1 MAVREVLAGDRKV
14 GTVSRSARRRR
25 LELRR
30 LGRTASAVAEDDAAK
45 RVRPASD
52 SSSDS
57 SESAKVA
64 PEPTAEVARWP
75 ACVSHGAVS
84 VIGRRREMED
94 AIFVAAPFLAAS
106 KEAAVEGSGVAEEE
120 GKEEDE
126 GFFAVYD
133 GHGGSRVAEAC
144 RERMHVVLAEEVRV
158 RRLLQGGGG
167 GADVEDEDRARW
179 KEAMAALLHPRGRRG
194 RRRRGGR
201 HRASRRFYNA
211 NAMLWTLDSARR
223 GVMLVAANVNE
234 TFVDCT
240 QPDRPDEMER
250 VEAAGG
256 RVINWN
262 GYRILGVLAT
272 SRSIGD
278 YYLKPYVIAEPEVTV
293 MDRTDKDEFL
303 ILASD
308 GLWDVVSNDVACK
321 IARNCLSGRA
331 ASKYP
336 ESVSGSTAADAA
348 ALLVELAISRGSK
361 DNISVVV
368 VELRRLRSRTTAS
381 KENGLHS
388 RAIESTYRVHRAIV
402 PGGWISR
409 PAGRQA
415 WEKRDTGAG
424 RILRDA
430 WPQGRLIECES
441 FGLVACR
448 DSERGV
454 RTPKRS

>member
-1 MAVREVLAGDRKV
+1 MSSDTSRRDHAAMAVREVLAGDRKV

-94 AIFVAAPFLAAS
+94 AIFVAAPFLAAA

-179 KEAMAALLHPRGRRG
+179 KEAMAACFARVDGEVGGAEEADTGEQTVGSTAVVAVVGPRRIVVANCGDSRAVLS
-194 RRRRGGR
+194 RGG
-201 HRASRRFYNA
+201 
-211 NAMLWTLDSARR
+211 
-223 GVMLVAANVNE
+223 VAVPLSS
-234 TFVDCT
+234 DHK
-240 QPDRPDEMER
+240 PDRPDEMER

-381 KENGLHS
+381 KENG
-388 RAIESTYRVHRAIV
+388 R
-402 PGGWISR
+402 
-409 PAGRQA
+409 
-415 WEKRDTGAG
+415 
-424 RILRDA
+424 
-430 WPQGRLIECES
+430 
-441 FGLVACR
+441 
-448 DSERGV
+448 
-454 RTPKRS
+454 

>member
-1 MAVREVLAGDRKV
+1 MSSETASHAREQLLAGERRLV
-14 GTVSRSARRRR
+14 TVARSARRRR

-30 LGRTASAVAEDDAAK
+30 LGRTASSVAEDEGAK
-45 RVRPASD
+45 RVRAAPDGEEEEESLD
-52 SSSDS
+52 S
-57 SESAKVA
+57 ARVA
-64 PEPTAEVARWP
+64 PEDGMGV

-94 AIFVAAPFLAAS
+94 AVAVAPPFLAETGAG
-106 KEAAVEGSGVAEEE
+106 EGDAEN
-120 GKEEDE
+120 GQE

-144 RERMHVVLAEEVRV
+144 RERMHVVLAEEVRRL
-158 RRLLQGGGG
+158 RRRVDNNNWRNGTTE
-167 GADVEDEDRARW
+167 EDEDGARW
-179 KEAMAALLHPRGRRG
+179 KEAMAACFARVDGEVGADDGDNTETNEQTVGSTAVVAVVGPRRIVVANCGDSRAVLS
-194 RRRRGGR
+194 RGGAPVPLSSD
-201 HRASRRFYNA
+201 HK
-211 NAMLWTLDSARR
+211 
-223 GVMLVAANVNE
+223 
-234 TFVDCT
+234 
-240 QPDRPDEMER
+240 PDRPDELER

-278 YYLKPYVIAEPEVTV
+278 YYLKPYVIAEPEVTI

-308 GLWDVVSNDVACK
+308 GLWDVVSNDIACK

-368 VELRRLRSRTTAS
+368 VELRRLKSRMGAVI
-381 KENGLHS
+381 KEN
-388 RAIESTYRVHRAIV
+388 RR
-402 PGGWISR
+402 
-409 PAGRQA
+409 
-415 WEKRDTGAG
+415 
-424 RILRDA
+424 
-430 WPQGRLIECES
+430 
-441 FGLVACR
+441 
-448 DSERGV
+448 
-454 RTPKRS
+454 